1 MINDSMGS
9 PRLSPVPIV
18 ASFARHAGWLSTTA
32 GALFLIA
39 QTVMWTFDQSQN
51 LETSQ
56 DPVFVAA
63 PIAVGNSSRDSAC
76 DAGHLDCEAGRAS
89 DAPTCAQ

>member
-1 MINDSMGS
+1 
-9 PRLSPVPIV
+9 
-18 ASFARHAGWLSTTA
+18 
-32 GALFLIA
+32 
-39 QTVMWTFDQSQN
+39 MWTFDQSQN

-56 DPVFVAA
+56 DPVFIAA
-63 PIAVGNSSRDSAC
+63 PIAVGNSSRHSAC